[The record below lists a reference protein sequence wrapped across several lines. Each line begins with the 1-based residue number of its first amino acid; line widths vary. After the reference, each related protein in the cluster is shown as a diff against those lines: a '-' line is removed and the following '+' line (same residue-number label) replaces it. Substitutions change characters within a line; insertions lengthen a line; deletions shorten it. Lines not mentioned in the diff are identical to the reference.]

1 MNLLKLLKIRTRLLV
16 IVLGCSFALVCLGV
30 AGVHYL
36 RAMEATH
43 GNVEAN
49 RVVAA
54 EAMRTTLALLAFFI
68 VCGAGAGVLISM
80 SIHSSITQITRRMH
94 DLAEGEGD
102 LTQRITLAGADE
114 LSQLAGY
121 INTFIHKAHAT
132 VARSVAAAN
141 ETAASSNE
149 LSAISRDLAGNVTS
163 QCELAE
169 NSSSL
174 MTDVARNLD
183 VTEEMSITTTG
194 TLESTEKVLGAF
206 VATLAEVG
214 GVVIAEGEKQS
225 RMAARMRELSED
237 AQGINNVLGIIADI
251 ANQTNLLA
259 LNASIE
265 AAHAREAGKGFAVVA
280 EEIRKLAAKTQG
292 SLVEININVKEVVDG
307 IEAMCAETDRASRQ
321 MMGVSDRTR
330 GLLDDAGTTGTKI
343 KDSVATSSDLVRKT
357 THIAALTKDLI
368 ETMNSLVDLS
378 NRNKNAA
385 QGVETVSTNLAAKSE
400 DLRSSLSH
408 FRVE

>member
-16 IVLGCSFALVCLGV
+16 IVLGCSFALVCLGM
-30 AGVHYL
+30 AGVYYL

-49 RVVAA
+49 RIVAA
-54 EAMRTTLALLAFFI
+54 EAMRTTLALLTFFI
-68 VCGAGAGVLISM
+68 VCGAGAGVLISV
-80 SIHSSITQITRRMH
+80 SIHSSISQITRRMH

-102 LTQRITLAGADE
+102 LTQRITVVGADE

-121 INTFIHKAHAT
+121 INTFILKAHAT
-132 VARSVAAAN
+132 VAHSVAAAN

-169 NSSSL
+169 NSSNL

-183 VTEEMSITTTG
+183 VTEEMSITTTE

-307 IEAMCAETDRASRQ
+307 IEAMCAETDRASQQ
-321 MMGVSDRTR
+321 MLGVSDRTR
-330 GLLDDAGTTGTKI
+330 GLLDDAGTTGTKL

-357 THIAALTKDLI
+357 TYIATRTKDLI

-385 QGVETVSTNLAAKSE
+385 QGVEAVSTNLAAKSE

>member
-16 IVLGCSFALVCLGV
+16 IILGCSLALVCLG
-30 AGVHYL
+30 AASVHYL
-36 RAMEATH
+36 RAMEATR
-43 GNVEAN
+43 GDAAAN
-49 RVVAA
+49 RIVAA
-54 EAMRTTLALLAFFI
+54 EALRVTLALLAFFI
-68 VCGAGAGVLISM
+68 VCGAGMGVVISM
-80 SIHSSITQITRRMH
+80 SINSSLTQITRRMH

-102 LTQRITLAGADE
+102 LTQRITIAGADE
-114 LSQLAGY
+114 LSQLAGF
-121 INTFIHKAHAT
+121 INPFIHQAHAT
-132 VARSVAAAN
+132 VAHSVATAN

-149 LSAISRDLAGNVTS
+149 LSAISRELAGNVTS
-163 QCELAE
+163 QCELAID
-169 NSSSL
+169 SSSL

-183 VTEEMSITTTG
+183 VTEEMSITTTE
-194 TLESTEKVLGAF
+194 TLESTEKVLTAF
-206 VATLAEVG
+206 VATLTEVG
-214 GVVIAEGEKQS
+214 GVVISEGEKQS
-225 RMAARMRELSED
+225 RMATRMRELSED
-237 AQGINNVLGIIADI
+237 AQGINSVLGIIAEI

-307 IEAMCAETDRASRQ
+307 IEAMCTETDRASLQ
-321 MMGVSDRTR
+321 MVSVSGRTR
-330 GLLDDAGTTGTKI
+330 SLLEDAGTTGARL

-357 THIAALTKDLI
+357 TYIATRTRDLI

-378 NRNKNAA
+378 NQNKDAA
-385 QGVETVSTNLAAKSE
+385 HGVEAVSTNLAAKSE

>member
-16 IVLGCSFALVCLGV
+16 IILGCSLALVCLGLSSL
-30 AGVHYL
+30 HYL

-43 GNVEAN
+43 GDPAAN
-49 RVVAA
+49 LQVASESMRV
-54 EAMRTTLALLAFFI
+54 TLALLAFFI
-68 VCGAGAGVLISM
+68 VCGAGVGVVISM
-80 SIHSSITQITRRMH
+80 SINSSLSRITRRMH

-102 LTQRITLAGADE
+102 LTQRITIEGADE
-114 LSQLAGY
+114 LSQLAGF
-121 INTFIHKAHAT
+121 INTFIHKAHGT
-132 VARSVAAAN
+132 VARAVATAN

-169 NSSSL
+169 NSSNL

-183 VTEEMSITTTG
+183 VTEEMSITTTE
-194 TLESTEKVLGAF
+194 TLESTEKVLAAF
-206 VATLAEVG
+206 VATLTEVG
-214 GVVIAEGEKQS
+214 GVVIAEGDKQS
-225 RMAARMRELSED
+225 RMATRMRELSED
-237 AQGINNVLGIIADI
+237 AQGINDVLGIIAEI

-307 IEAMCAETDRASRQ
+307 IEAMCAETDRASMQ
-321 MMGVSDRTR
+321 MVGVSDRTR
-330 GLLDDAGTTGTKI
+330 HLLEDADTTGTKL
-343 KDSVATSSDLVRKT
+343 KDSVTTSSDLVRKT
-357 THIAALTKDLI
+357 TYIATRTKDLI

-378 NRNKNAA
+378 NRNKDAA
-385 QGVETVSTNLAAKSE
+385 RGVETVSTNLAAKSE
-400 DLRSSLSH
+400 DLRSSLNH
-408 FRVE
+408 FRVN